1 MRIQGPDLAPDVAD
15 VRLDKTLESGCS
27 LWLEM
32 LHDADSPL
40 RGDFL
45 LRSWLSCRTCRRE
58 RARARACERE
68 RGRERWERPVVQE
81 YGVVYVCI
89 VGGVVYVCIVCAVVS
104 AAAVSGL

>member
-89 VGGVVYVCIVCAVVS
+89 VCAVVS